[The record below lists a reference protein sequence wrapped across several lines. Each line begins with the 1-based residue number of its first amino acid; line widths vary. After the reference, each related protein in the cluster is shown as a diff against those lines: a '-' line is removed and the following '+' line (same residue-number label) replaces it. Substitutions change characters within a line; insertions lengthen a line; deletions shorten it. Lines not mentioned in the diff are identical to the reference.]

1 LETSVPPETDR
12 LERVVALAKRRGFVF
27 PTAEI
32 YGGMAG
38 CYDYGPLGADLR
50 RRIRDDWWRAMV
62 DEREDVVGLETSIL
76 MPSRVWEASGHVA
89 GFHDP
94 LVDCKR
100 CKGRFRADTLAEAR
114 CPEKPSKRPGECGGE
129 LTEPRQF
136 NMMFKTHAGP
146 VEAEADVAYLRP
158 ETAQGIFV
166 NFKNVLETTRVK
178 VPFGIAQV
186 GKAFRNEIVVRQ
198 FLFRLRELEQMEC
211 EFFCMPG
218 TEDSWFDHWKEFRL
232 GWWKGLGIHPSRL
245 RLRPHEKDELAHY
258 ARACVDVEYRYPFGW
273 KEVEGIA
280 SRTDYDLKKHQE
292 FSGRPLTWHDEASRS
307 WITPFVIEPSAGVDR
322 CFLTVLCEAYE
333 EEVKPNGETRVV
345 LHLHPKLACTQAGVY
360 PLVKRDG
367 MPERARAL
375 HAALRA
381 AGVRAEYDEGG
392 TIGKRYSRMDEVGTP
407 YGVTID
413 SQTLQDGTV
422 TVRDRDSMAQER
434 VAEDRVADWLRDHIR
449 AWTPPAREEVA
460 GA

>member
-1 LETSVPPETDR
+1 MPPETD
-12 LERVVALAKRRGFVF
+12 LLDRVVALAKRRGFVF

-50 RRIRDDWWRAMV
+50 RRLRDDWWRAMV

-100 CKGRFRADTLAEAR
+100 CKGRFRADTIAEAR

-178 VPFGIAQV
+178 VPFGIAQI

-218 TEDSWFDHWKEFRL
+218 TEDAWFDHWKEFRL
-232 GWWKGLGIHPSRL
+232 AWWKGLGIHESRL
-245 RLRPHEKDELAHY
+245 RLRPHGADELAHY

-273 KEVEGIA
+273 KEVEGVA
-280 SRTDYDLKKHQE
+280 SRTDFDLKKHQE
-292 FSGRPLTWHDEASRS
+292 HSGRPLTWHDEANRA
-307 WITPFVIEPSAGVDR
+307 WVVPYVIEPSAGVDR

-345 LHLHPKLACTQAGVY
+345 LHLHPKLAATQVGVY

-367 MPERARAL
+367 MPERARAI
-375 HAALRA
+375 HAALRK
-381 AGVRAEYDEGG
+381 AGVRADYDESG

-422 TVRDRDSMAQER
+422 TVRDRDSMTQER
-434 VAEDRVADWLRDHIR
+434 VAEDRVGEALRERIA
-449 AWTPPAREEVA
+449 AWAPPQKAA
-460 GA
+460 GGA